1 MGDIIMGVIIL
12 FGILIGVFGFML
24 IEDQLVH
31 KDYPII
37 DQYWLSGLILIG
49 FVASM
54 MAMMM
59 V

>member
-1 MGDIIMGVIIL
+1 MGVIIL
-12 FGILIGVFGFML
+12 FGILIGVFSFML
-24 IEDQLVH
+24 IEDQLIH
-31 KDYPII
+31 KDYPIT
-37 DQYWLSGLILIG
+37 DQYWISGLILIG

>member
-12 FGILIGVFGFML
+12 FGILIGVFSFML